1 MKKFASFAAGMAV
14 MLLVVSS
21 VGSVSAASSRVEYN
35 KAGISLFGEDKV
47 LAGEPYKAPNGQEV
61 PSVITY
67 VDVTGATTN
76 YLSIRQ
82 ISELLGIDVRWDG
95 QKNRVNLGADPAD
108 YVVVGGKEDDGSIPA
123 NAAKPVLGTV
133 HGPFTEID
141 PARAAGKSLTGVL
154 QDNTKVQTTCGYS
167 LEGTFYPEDGQYIV
181 LTVTNNG
188 SAAQTVTA
196 GRALTLG
203 GFEKFTSVDI
213 GAGETL
219 TRAFLIADG
228 AEELESTLAFGVYA
242 KGVSGLSDI
251 TVSLK
256 QYK

>member
-1 MKKFASFAAGMAV
+1 MKKYGSFVAGMVA
-14 MLLVVSS
+14 MLMVVSS

-35 KAGISLFGEDKV
+35 KAGISLFGEDRV
-47 LAGEPYKAPNGQEV
+47 LTGESFKAPNGQEV

-67 VDVTGATTN
+67 VDVTGGTTN

-82 ISELLGIDVRWDG
+82 ISELLGIEVRWDG
-95 QKNRVNLGADPAD
+95 QKNRVNLGTDLAD

-123 NAAKPVLGTV
+123 NATKPVLGTV

-141 PARAAGKSLTGVL
+141 PAKAAGKSLTGVL

-167 LEGTFYPEDGQYIV
+167 LEGTFYPEDCSYIV

-188 SAAQTVTA
+188 SAVQTVTA

-219 TRAFLIADG
+219 TRAFSIADG
-228 AEELESTLAFGVYA
+228 AEELESTLAFGVYT

>member
-1 MKKFASFAAGMAV
+1 MKKYGSFVAGMVA
-14 MLLVVSS
+14 MLMVVSS

-35 KAGISLFGEDKV
+35 KAGISLFGEDRV
-47 LAGEPYKAPNGQEV
+47 LTGESFKAPNGQEV

-67 VDVTGATTN
+67 VDVTGGTTN

-82 ISELLGIDVRWDG
+82 ISELLGIEVRWDG
-95 QKNRVNLGADPAD
+95 QKNRVNLGTDPAD

-123 NAAKPVLGTV
+123 NATKPVLGTV

-141 PARAAGKSLTGVL
+141 PAKAAGKSLTGVL

-167 LEGTFYPEDGQYIV
+167 LEGTFYPEDCSYIV

-188 SAAQTVTA
+188 SAVQTVTA

-219 TRAFLIADG
+219 TRAFSISDG
-228 AEELESTLAFGVYA
+228 AEELESTLAFGVYT

>member
-1 MKKFASFAAGMAV
+1 MAKQKKPV
-14 MLLVVSS
+14 H
-21 VGSVSAASSRVEYN
+21 RVEMTEGKRN
-35 KAGISLFGEDKV
+35 I
-47 LAGEPYKAPNGQEV
+47 
-61 PSVITY
+61 
-67 VDVTGATTN
+67 
-76 YLSIRQ
+76 IRQ
-82 ISELLGIDVRWDG
+82 LLEEYDIET
-95 QKNRVNLGADPAD
+95 A
-108 YVVVGGKEDDGSIPA
+108 E
-123 NAAKPVLGTV
+123 
-133 HGPFTEID
+133 
-141 PARAAGKSLTGVL
+141 
-154 QDNTKVQTTCGYS
+154 DNTKVQTTCGYS

-242 KGVSGLSDI
+242 KGVSSLSDI

>member
-1 MKKFASFAAGMAV
+1 MKKYGSFVAGMVA
-14 MLLVVSS
+14 MLMVVSS

-35 KAGISLFGEDKV
+35 KAGISLFGEDRV
-47 LAGEPYKAPNGQEV
+47 LTGESFKAPNGQEV

-67 VDVTGATTN
+67 VDVTGGTTN

-82 ISELLGIDVRWDG
+82 ISELLGIEVRWDG
-95 QKNRVNLGADPAD
+95 QKNRVNLGTDPAD

-123 NAAKPVLGTV
+123 NATKPVLGTV

-141 PARAAGKSLTGVL
+141 PAKAAGKSLTGVL

-167 LEGTFYPEDGQYIV
+167 LEGTFYPEDCSYIV

-188 SAAQTVTA
+188 SAVQTVTA

-219 TRAFLIADG
+219 TRAFSIADG
-228 AEELESTLAFGVYA
+228 AEELESTLAVGVYT

>member
-1 MKKFASFAAGMAV
+1 MKKYGSFVAGMVA
-14 MLLVVSS
+14 MLMVVSS

-47 LAGEPYKAPNGQEV
+47 LTGESYKAPNGQEV

-67 VDVTGATTN
+67 VDVTGGKTN

-82 ISELLGIDVRWDG
+82 ISELLGIEVRWDG

-108 YVVVGGKEDDGSIPA
+108 YVVIGGKEDDGSIPA
-123 NAAKPVLGTV
+123 NATKPVLGTV

-141 PARAAGKSLTGVL
+141 PVKAAGKSLTGVL

-167 LEGTFYPEDGQYIV
+167 LEGTFYPEDCSYIV

-188 SAAQTVTA
+188 SAVQTVTA

-219 TRAFLIADG
+219 TRAFSIADG